1 MSAELKQIQITGGA
15 VDDFGNAT
23 RAGRK
28 KRTSRKQRKEESS
41 DGKSG
46 PTISKHQGGSSSVTL
61 KVQGSTNSSAR
72 IVEASSKPIPTL
84 PRPLAPAPASPAAL
98 APAPA
103 APILS
108 PSSSTMNQDVSMKG
122 GVKPKVILEAPLKKS
137 QLPKVHLAAPKA
149 KPAHTQTKKARKI
162 RVSLTGLGKRM
173 TRHKSIQKEAKIMP
187 IEKLKKVL
195 IDAKL
200 VKQESKAPE
209 SILRQIYADY
219 QTLKNKAL

>member
-28 KRTSRKQRKEESS
+28 KRTSRKQRKEASS
-41 DGKSG
+41 DERSSG
-46 PTISKHQGGSSSVTL
+46 PTISKHQGGTSPGTL
-61 KVQGSTNSSAR
+61 VALQASHVPTNPSAPPPVP
-72 IVEASSKPIPTL
+72 ILEAIPK
-84 PRPLAPAPASPAAL
+84 LAPAPVTAHQEIPL
-98 APAPA
+98 
-103 APILS
+103 
-108 PSSSTMNQDVSMKG
+108 KG
-122 GVKPKVILEAPLKKS
+122 GVKPKVILEAPSKKS

-149 KPAHTQTKKARKI
+149 KPAHTHTKKARKI

-173 TRHKSIQKEAKIMP
+173 TRHKSIQKEAKVMP
-187 IEKLKKVL
+187 IEKLKKLL
-195 IDAKL
+195 IEAKL
-200 VKQESKAPE
+200 IKPESKAPE

>member
-28 KRTSRKQRKEESS
+28 KRTSRKQRKEDSAVERS
-41 DGKSG
+41 SG
-46 PTISKHQGGSSSVTL
+46 PTISKHQGGTSPGTL
-61 KVQGSTNSSAR
+61 VALQASHVPTDPAVPPPVP
-72 IVEASSKPIPTL
+72 ILEAIPKI
-84 PRPLAPAPASPAAL
+84 APAPAYQEIPL
-98 APAPA
+98 
-103 APILS
+103 
-108 PSSSTMNQDVSMKG
+108 KG
-122 GVKPKVILEAPLKKS
+122 GVKPKVILEAPSKKS

-149 KPAHTQTKKARKI
+149 KPAHTHTKKARKI

-173 TRHKSIQKEAKIMP
+173 TRHKSIQKEAKTMP
-187 IEKLKKVL
+187 IEKLKKIL
-195 IDAKL
+195 IEAKL
-200 VKQESKAPE
+200 IKPESKAPE